1 MLAEG
6 RCSLDASFAA
16 YKFLIMY
23 GQLLSLSGILQ
34 YYFGVNMSQA
44 FWIITDGTTAPLS
57 WALTKAL
64 PAKRLA
70 KTRPTARLIGPET
83 VWSIVGQII
92 IHVVFLCILVVL
104 LFQQDWFRCNEYDA
118 SKADLRRWW
127 ELGDNYESSITSL
140 LVTFQILM
148 TSAVYN
154 LGSTYR
160 RGFLKNW
167 ILILFVSVL
176 MAMIL
181 FITLADPNMV
191 GCWFRVNCGTES
203 ALVAQGYEYASTI
216 WMLPQQYYIPQGHN
230 VIEKSFRWVIVGI
243 MFANVAVAML
253 FHEIVILGPV
263 RKWARSLKRD

>member
-6 RCSLDASFAA
+6 RCSLDVSFAA

-64 PAKRLA
+64 PAKKLA
-70 KTRPTARLIGPET
+70 PTRPTARLIGVET
-83 VWSIVGQII
+83 ISSIVGQILI
-92 IHVVFLCILVVL
+92 NIVFLCIVVVL
-104 LFQQDWFRCNEYDA
+104 LFQQAWFRCNEYDA

-148 TSAVYN
+148 TPAVFN

-160 RGFLKNW
+160 RGFFRNW
-167 ILILFVSVL
+167 ILLGMVAAFLSLIVY
-176 MAMIL
+176 M
-181 FITLADPNMV
+181 TLADPNVV

-203 ALVAQGYEYASTI
+203 ALVAQGYTYASSI
-216 WMLPQQYYIPQGHN
+216 WMLPTQYYIPQGHN
-230 VIEKSFRWVIVGI
+230 VIQKEFRYILVSL
-243 MFANVAVAML
+243 MFANFGMALA
-253 FHEIVILGPV
+253 FHAFFILGPF
-263 RKWARSLKRD
+263 RKWLRLKR